1 MIPYVDPK
9 AQYLSLKDSIDGAI
23 ADVLK
28 SGSYVLGTEVTNFE
42 RQFSDYNGTSHAV
55 GVGSGTEALHIALRA
70 FGIGPGDEVITVA
83 HTAVATA
90 AAISLSGARPI
101 FLDVEPEFLTI
112 NPDLIEGAITTKT
125 KAIIPVHIYGQPC
138 EMDSIMEIARRR
150 GVPVIE
156 DCAQAHGATYKGKRV
171 GAIGDVGC
179 LSFYPTKNL
188 GAIGDAGA
196 LVTDDDCLAEKI
208 RNLREYGWEND
219 RTGTGEGW
227 NSRLDELQAA
237 ILRVKLTQ
245 LDIGNEHRRKHA
257 QEYQDHLAALP
268 VELPVERKSTKH
280 VFHIYSV
287 RAEKR
292 EALRSHLYD
301 RGIQTNVHYPVP
313 IHRQTYYR
321 SIVGELSL
329 PVTEHAAETVLSLP
343 MYPELTVD
351 QIRFVAQQV
360 KSHYMDISSN
370 RRVEC

>member
-1 MIPYVDPK
+1 MISCADPK

-23 ADVLK
+23 ANVLEG
-28 SGSYVLGTEVTNFE
+28 GSYVLGTEVTNFE
-42 RQFSDYNGTSHAV
+42 RQFSDYNGTSYAI

-90 AAISLSGARPI
+90 AAILLSGAQPV

-112 NPDLIEGAITTKT
+112 DPNLIEGAITTKT

-138 EMDSIMEIARRR
+138 DMDSIMEIAHRK
-150 GVPVIE
+150 GIPVIE
-156 DCAQAHGATYKGKRV
+156 DCAQAHGATYKGNRV

-179 LSFYPTKNL
+179 FSFYPTKNL

-196 LVTDDDCLAEKI
+196 LITGDDCLAAKM

-219 RTGTGEGW
+219 RTATGEGW

-257 QEYQDHLAALP
+257 QEYHDHLAALP

-280 VFHIYSV
+280 VFHIYSIRV
-287 RAEKR
+287 EKR

-301 RGIQTNVHYPVP
+301 CGIQTNVHYPVP

-351 QIRFVAQQV
+351 QIRFIAQQV
-360 KSHYMDISSN
+360 KSHYTGINSN

>member
-1 MIPYVDPK
+1 MIPYADPK

-28 SGSYVLGTEVTNFE
+28 GGSYVLGTEVTNFE

-138 EMDSIMEIARRR
+138 EMDSIMEIARRK

-171 GAIGDVGC
+171 GSIGDVGC
-179 LSFYPTKNL
+179 FSFYPTKNL

-196 LVTDDDCLAEKI
+196 LVTNDDCLAEKI
-208 RNLREYGWEND
+208 RHLREYGWAND
-219 RTGTGEGW
+219 RTAKGEGW

-257 QEYQDHLAALP
+257 QEYQDDLAALP

-301 RGIQTNVHYPVP
+301 RGIQTNVHYPIP

-329 PVTEHAAETVLSLP
+329 PVTEHAAETALSLP

-360 KSHYMDISSN
+360 KSHYTDISFT
-370 RRVEC
+370 RRAEC